1 MPSRLKWIRYRVS
14 VVSTA
19 SRGVG
24 ASLRRYLEGQM
35 SESTAPSSPALLGHK
50 RSFCDSPKADS
61 TLQEENRQQ
70 MLRRRTDLN
79 DSNEGAESPDAMTTV

>member
-1 MPSRLKWIRYRVS
+1 MRSAIAFRLCQLH
-14 VVSTA
+14 
-19 SRGVG
+19 VG
-24 ASLRRYLEGQM
+24 GCIATGALEGQM

-70 MLRRRTDLN
+70 MLRRRTDDLN